1 MQICLGIIPLK
12 YKEYIK
18 SNNLPNNE
26 LTLRQWKN
34 SINDLG
40 LRPKYK
46 KWLKKHNL
54 KDSYSTLLQYKHFAE
69 HIIKNIEED

>member
-12 YKEYIK
+12 YEEYIE

-40 LRPKYK
+40 VKPKYK

-54 KDSYSTLLQYKHFAE
+54 KDSYAILLQYKHFIE
-69 HIIKNIEED
+69 YIIEED